1 MEKVFVTRRL
11 PQKGLLRITEK
22 YDADVWPLQEP
33 PTRDQIMDRGRD
45 CEGLV
50 TLLSDP
56 IDAEVIAA
64 LPKLRVIAQYAVG
77 YDNID
82 VSAATAAGIIVTNT
96 PGVLTET
103 TADLTWALILAASR
117 RVVEGDRY
125 VRDGKWSVAWGPELM
140 LGEDV
145 HGATLGIVG
154 FGRIGQAV
162 ARRAKGFGMRVL
174 YHTRRN
180 TKEQHKAAEEA
191 GAQAVSFGQLLKESD
206 IVSLHVPLTE
216 ETRNMIDTDALNQM
230 KRGSILVNTS
240 RGAVLDE
247 NAVYNALVSGHIF
260 AAGLDVFQTEPIP
273 EESPLMTLPNVV
285 LAPHIGSASRH
296 TRNVMAEMCADN
308 LDAALHGEKPPN
320 IVNPEVL

>member
-117 RVVEGDRY
+117 RVAEGDRY

-174 YHTRRN
+174 YHTRRD
-180 TKEQHKAAEEA
+180 TKEQQKTAEEA
-191 GAQAVSFGQLLKESD
+191 GARAVTFDHLLKESD

-247 NAVYNALVSGHIF
+247 NALYNALVSGHLF
-260 AAGLDVFQTEPIP
+260 AAGLDVFETEPIP
-273 EESPLMTLPNVV
+273 EESPLMALPNVV

>member
-1 MEKVFVTRRL
+1 MKKVFVTRKL
-11 PQKGLLRITEK
+11 PEKGLVRITEN
-22 YDADVWPLQEP
+22 YDADVWPSETP
-33 PTRDQIMDRGRD
+33 PTRAQIVERGRE

-56 IDAEVIAA
+56 IGADVIAS
-64 LPKLRVIAQYAVG
+64 LPRLRVIAQYAVG

-82 VSAATAAGIIVTNT
+82 ITAATRAGIMVTNT

-117 RVVEGDRY
+117 RVTEGDRY
-125 VRDGKWSVAWGPELM
+125 VRDGKWKVAWGPELM

-145 HGATLGIVG
+145 HGATLGVVG

-162 ARRAKGFGMRVL
+162 ARRAKGFGMHVL
-174 YHTRRN
+174 YHTRSN
-180 TKEQHKAAEEA
+180 TAEQQEAAEEV
-191 GAQAVSFGQLLKESD
+191 GAQPVSFHELLEDSD

-216 ETRNMIDTDALNQM
+216 ETRSMIDGEALERM

-240 RGAVLDE
+240 RGAVIDE
-247 NAVYNALVSGHIF
+247 NALYAALKSGHLF
-260 AAGLDVFQTEPIP
+260 AAGLDVFESEPIP
-273 EESPLMTLPNVV
+273 ADNPLMTIPNVV

-308 LDAALHGEKPPN
+308 LDAALRGGKPPN